1 MNKDLSGIESIR
13 EKAFQLR
20 GGIWT
25 ILFAA
30 ILFLAYPT
38 ALSVTYG
45 VPFVVLGQALRF
57 WAAGCIGRY
66 RGERVGALSL
76 ATWGPYAFVRNPLY
90 VGNGLIG
97 LGWSVMADPLAI
109 AVFVITFV
117 LLYTV
122 LIVPHEES
130 FLLEKFGVEYSR
142 YKERTGSFF
151 PNAWPSGRISGPF
164 DSKVLW
170 VSEFYSLLTTVAGS
184 LLIIAKRLIY

>member
-1 MNKDLSGIESIR
+1 MPGIESIR

-25 ILFAA
+25 LLFFA
-30 ILFLAYPT
+30 ILYLAHPT
-38 ALSVTYG
+38 KLSVAGG
-45 VPFVVLGQALRF
+45 VAFVVLGQAIRF

-66 RGERVGALSL
+66 RGERVGALAL

-90 VGNGLIG
+90 VGNALIG
-97 LGWSVMADPLAI
+97 LGWGVMADPLA
-109 AVFVITFV
+109 VVFFVITFV

-130 FLLEKFGVEYSR
+130 FLIKKFGDEYSR
-142 YKERTGSFF
+142 YRERTGSFF
-151 PNAWPSGRISGPF
+151 PRGWPSGRISGPF

-170 VSEFYSLLTTVAGS
+170 GSEVHSLLTTVVGS
-184 LLIIAKRLIY
+184 LLIIAKGMI